1 MEKLNFDLSLFWR
14 LENFTNLNDCV
25 AVEKDD
31 QFRSFCNEIT
41 RFEDGRYCTP
51 IPWTT
56 DRWRLEINY
65 QMAATRFRSML
76 FKLRK
81 SPVDL
86 ANYTKEI
93 NQLIANEFV
102 EEANLNYDGLHTYLP
117 HHSVYRT
124 DKATTKIRP
133 VFDGAA
139 RSKYGPSLN
148 DVLETGPNLNPDLL
162 SVLMR
167 FRMNR
172 IAWIADIEKAF
183 LNIALQPEDA
193 EAVRF
198 LWPREPKNP
207 DSDFIAYKWK
217 RVPFGL
223 SSSQIPFKS
232 DH

>member
-1 MEKLNFDLSLFWR
+1 
-14 LENFTNLNDCV
+14 
-25 AVEKDD
+25 
-31 QFRSFCNEIT
+31 
-41 RFEDGRYCTP
+41 
-51 IPWTT
+51 
-56 DRWRLEINY
+56 
-65 QMAATRFRSML
+65 ML

-93 NQLIANEFV
+93 NQLIASGFV
-102 EEANLNYDGLHTYLP
+102 EEADFNYDGLHTYLP
-117 HHSVYRT
+117 HHPVYRT

-167 FRMNR
+167 FLMNR
-172 IAWIADIEKAF
+172 ITWIADIEKAF
-183 LNIALQPEDA
+183 LNIALQPEVQISMA
-193 EAVRF
+193 EGAEKSRLKF
-198 LWPREPKNP
+198 H
-207 DSDFIAYKWK
+207 
-217 RVPFGL
+217 RVQMET
-223 SSSQIPFKS
+223 SSIWAKFKSIPFKS